1 MSLGRL
7 FSNSL
12 ISNAKTTSR
21 NLTSAPRGCKIVWK
35 RFFFSTTARRVTSP
49 TWGPHLHE
57 NAPLLSWFFPSAI
70 AETKAYDEVFSL
82 SPPWR
87 VSDRFFERSGK
98 RFTQESPKIRSW
110 RWCAVF
116 YWSEKWSA
124 WKMGSQPR
132 RAAANTESLSLWQT
146 CWSLRPWQDE
156 RKGLYL
162 IQWCFSWTL
171 KLWLQSSW
179 SLLTVMFLFFL
190 QVTSRYYWVRLLE
203 DWNCQALRCLPAY
216 F

>member
-1 MSLGRL
+1 M
-7 FSNSL
+7 
-12 ISNAKTTSR
+12 I
-21 NLTSAPRGCKIVWK
+21 
-35 RFFFSTTARRVTSP
+35 
-49 TWGPHLHE
+49 
-57 NAPLLSWFFPSAI
+57 PS
-70 AETKAYDEVFSL
+70 
-82 SPPWR
+82 
-87 VSDRFFERSGK
+87 VSDGRNESLQRSFFTISAMTSSDLYFERSGK

-146 CWSLRPWQDE
+146 CRSLRPWQDE

-171 KLWLQSSW
+171 KLRLQFSW
-179 SLLTVMFLFFL
+179 SLLTVAFL
-190 QVTSRYYWVRLLE
+190 YYIIIYHV
-203 DWNCQALRCLPAY
+203 NCQFIKDSNSTCSFLNRRAK
-216 F
+216 